1 MKKSIL
7 SLLAVAAMVSCTQN
21 DMDPRDF
28 SGDQVE
34 IKLTPNVG
42 TVAQSRASYDVTVPT
57 ATDSLAA
64 VVLVSTVPNL
74 YNPANN
80 TLLNSGSYRISFK
93 DATTPT
99 GFTNGDTGLATPV
112 YYPANGDNVY
122 MWGLYPYGNVIATG
136 TPAAGEWQ
144 MTAAGSTANYTFTGK
159 EDVMV
164 TKEIQSDKSEAST
177 TVNYANTKL
186 EFSHLLTKLVVKAKG
201 DAAAQTAFGAI
212 TDITL
217 VGVSVA
223 APTSNIKNK
232 VAISL
237 ATDATLAS
245 PATVAFTGAEASFP
259 FYAYDIT
266 TDPTTPK
273 QLDNAFAGLG
283 AATTP
288 VAFDVPSSTDY
299 PTGQLIAY
307 SMVQPIDNVV
317 AGSVAYVLNVKTE
330 NGETNGFNVP
340 VVLKDATTPTAGDFS
355 GSTVSKTFNIQLTF
369 KAAEIKSIVAVGAWD
384 PQGDSDYEIQ

>member
-7 SLLAVAAMVSCTQN
+7 LLLAVAAMVSCTQN
-21 DMDPRDF
+21 EMDQKEI

-34 IKLTPNVG
+34 IRLTPNVG
-42 TVAQSRASYDVTVPT
+42 TVAQTRTSYDVTVPT

-64 VVLVSTVPNL
+64 AVLVSTVPNL
-74 YNPANN
+74 YNPANS
-80 TLLNSGSYRISFK
+80 TLLNSGLYRVAFK

-99 GFTNGDTGLATPV
+99 GFTDGNTGLATPV
-112 YYPANGDNVY
+112 YYPADGSDVY
-122 MWGLYPYGNVIATG
+122 MWGLYPYGNIVTG
-136 TPAAGEWQ
+136 VPAAGEWQ

-164 TKEIQSDKSEAST
+164 TKEIKSNKSEAAT
-177 TVNYANTKL
+177 AVNYANTKL
-186 EFSHLLTKLVVKAKG
+186 VFSHLLTKLVVKAKG
-201 DAAAQTAFGAI
+201 DADAKTAFGAI

-217 VGVSVA
+217 VGVSSA
-223 APTSNIKNK
+223 TPTSNIKNK

-237 ATDATLAS
+237 ATDNTLAS
-245 PATVAFTGAEASFP
+245 PATVAFTGAESSFP

-266 TDPTTPK
+266 TAPATPK
-273 QLDNAFAGLG
+273 QLDDAFAGLG

-288 VAFDVPSSTDY
+288 VAFDVPDATTY
-299 PTGQLIAY
+299 PAGQFIAY

-330 NGETNGFNVP
+330 KGETNGFNVP
-340 VVLKDATTPTAGDFS
+340 VVLKDATTPTAADFS

-369 KAAEIKSIVAVGAWD
+369 KAAEVKSIVAVGAWD

>member
-21 DMDPRDF
+21 DMDQKDF

-34 IKLTPNVG
+34 IRLTPNVG
-42 TVAQSRASYDVTVPT
+42 TVAQTRTSYDVTAPT

-64 VVLVSTVPNL
+64 VVMVSTVPNL
-74 YNPANN
+74 YNPANS

-99 GFTNGDTGLATPV
+99 GFTDGATGLATPV
-112 YYPANGDNVY
+112 YYPANGDDVY
-122 MWGLYPYGNVIATG
+122 MWGLYPYGKVVTG
-136 TPAAGEWQ
+136 APAAGEWQ

-164 TKEIQSDKSEAST
+164 TKEIKSDKSEATT

-186 EFSHLLTKLVVKAKG
+186 EFSHLLTKLAVKAKG
-201 DAAAQTAFGAI
+201 DAAAKTAFGAI

-223 APTSNIKNK
+223 TPTSNIKNK

-237 ATDATLAS
+237 ATDNTLAS

-266 TDPTTPK
+266 TAPATPK
-273 QLDNAFAGLG
+273 QLDKPFAGLG

-288 VAFDVPSSTDY
+288 VAFDVPDATTY

-317 AGSVAYVLNVKTE
+317 AGSVAYILNVKTE

-340 VVLKDATTPTAGDFS
+340 VVLMDNASPAAQFA
-355 GSTVSKTFNIQLTF
+355 GSTVSKTFTIQLTF
-369 KAAEIKSIVAVGAWD
+369 KAAEIKSIVAVGAWT
-384 PQGDSDYEIQ
+384 PQGDFEFDIQ